1 MAKPK
6 KVFRIG
12 TVSASIFV
20 NQRKNKAGEKIEFPS
35 ISFQKRYQDDNGEWK
50 TTNKLSV
57 RDLPNAIMVLTK
69 SYEFIKLKD

>member
-20 NQRKNKAGEKIEFPS
+20 NQRKNKAGEKIEIPS
-35 ISFQKRYQDDNGEWK
+35 ISFQKRYQDRN
-50 TTNKLSV
+50 
-57 RDLPNAIMVLTK
+57 PP
-69 SYEFIKLKD
+69 